1 MRRFWLWPS
10 ELRRSGILG
19 INRRNGEYVLPLNPR
34 PYYPRVDEKHQTKLL
49 CHRCRIPVPET
60 YAMIRRHGDVPKFLE
75 LIGRREEFVIKPGAG
90 SGGRGILVVARHD
103 GAEFFTAGGERFT
116 LADVTYHL
124 GAVLSGLYS
133 LAGQPDCAIIEQ
145 RLLPHPIFADVAV
158 EGTPDVRVVLYRS
171 VPVMAMVRLPTKA
184 SRGRANLHQGA
195 AGAGIHLVT
204 GRTFGGV
211 CNDRAIAAHPDTR
224 RSIAGLEIPGWN
236 DLLSAAME
244 LADAVELGYVG
255 VDFVLDAQRGP
266 VVLEANAR
274 PGLNIQVANRRG
286 LLPRLRFL
294 DAQPP
299 GRLRPDERRA
309 LIAELAEM

>member
-1 MRRFWLWPS
+1 
-10 ELRRSGILG
+10 
-19 INRRNGEYVLPLNPR
+19 
-34 PYYPRVDEKHQTKLL
+34 
-49 CHRCRIPVPET
+49 
-60 YAMIRRHGDVPKFLE
+60 
-75 LIGRREEFVIKPGAG
+75 
-90 SGGRGILVVARHD
+90 
-103 GAEFFTAGGERFT
+103 
-116 LADVTYHL
+116 
-124 GAVLSGLYS
+124 
-133 LAGQPDCAIIEQ
+133 
-145 RLLPHPIFADVAV
+145 
-158 EGTPDVRVVLYRS
+158 